1 MRAEEIGKLH
11 ELVSNVYAFYRQD
24 FSEFA
29 GRVWTEAMKP
39 YDFKAVADA
48 MNRHLMNPDS
58 GQFMPK
64 PADIVKMLQG
74 STQDSALVAWTTL
87 DRKVR
92 HVGPYASVTFDD
104 PILANVVR
112 DMGGWVHLC
121 NKTDDEWPFVRNE
134 FVNRYRGYKVRGDV
148 PALTPRLIGI
158 AEHNNVIEGY
168 AQPRGEYLEDS
179 SSAAQKVI
187 EHIQKLGK
195 ANG

>member
-1 MRAEEIGKLH
+1 MRSEDIGKLH

-74 STQDSALVAWTTL
+74 STQDSALVAWTAV
-87 DRKVR
+87 DRKV
-92 HVGPYASVTFDD
+92 HHIGPYATVDFDD
-104 PILANVVR
+104 PLVAHVLR
-112 DMGGWVHLC
+112 DMGGWVELC
-121 NKTDDEWPFVRNE
+121 NKTEDDWPFVRNE
-134 FVNRYRGYKVRGDV
+134 FVNRYRGYKVRGDA
-148 PALTPRLIGI
+148 PPLTPRLVGI
-158 AEHNNVIEGY
+158 AEHHNVVEGY
-168 AQPRGEYLEDS
+168 LQPQGEYLEDGT
-179 SSAAQKVI
+179 AAQKVI
-187 EHIQKLGK
+187 EHIKKLG
-195 ANG
+195 NS